1 MNKETEKGFYHVLNQ
16 GEDIWLLA
24 ELYYGDASLW
34 WIIYHANLQVY
45 GDDPEYT
52 RPGIEVFVPY
62 LEVNENKGEI
72 PDFLALVAA
81 EPSYDPMILL
91 AKDYYSDP
99 VLVFDLYEYN
109 GWEPHR
115 VPTVKEPIRYF
126 FRASKP
132 AMKRAERWRA
142 IFYRG

>member
-1 MNKETEKGFYHVLNQ
+1 MSKETEKGFYHVANQ

-45 GDDPEYT
+45 GDDPEFT
-52 RPGIEVFVPY
+52 QPGIEVFVPY
-62 LEVNENKGEI
+62 LEVNETKAEVPSFI
-72 PDFLALVAA
+72 SLVAA
-81 EPSYDPMILL
+81 EPSYDPMLLL
-91 AKDYYSDP
+91 AKDYYGDP
-99 VLVFDLYEYN
+99 SVVFDLYEHN
-109 GWEPHR
+109 GWETDR
-115 VPTVKEPIRYF
+115 VPGTDEILRYF
-126 FRASKP
+126 SRASKP